1 MFGKRA
7 VIIGTVLVLTLG
19 GFVLGQAVNAA
30 IGSPGDQNDPL
41 ITKSY
46 VDTETAKLQVQ
57 IDGLT
62 DEADTLK
69 AEIEGLKTEIEKLNR
84 EF

>member
-7 VIIGTVLVLTLG
+7 VIIGTVLVLTLV

-41 ITKSY
+41 VTKSY
-46 VDTETAKLQVQ
+46 VDTEAGKLQVQ
-57 IDGLT
+57 IDDLT
-62 DEADTLK
+62 DEADALRE
-69 AEIEGLKTEIEKLNR
+69 EIAGLRTEIENLK
-84 EF
+84 